1 MGSRDLIASIF
12 PNKIFI
18 YSFAVFVQQFLGG
31 YYMQVL
37 SWTFLGISNTEKTSV
52 CMELAL

>member
-1 MGSRDLIASIF
+1 MGSRDLIVNVF

-18 YSFAVFVQQFLGG
+18 CSFAVFVQQFLGG
-31 YYMQVL
+31 YYVQVL
-37 SWTFLGISNTEKTSV
+37 SWTFLGISNTDKTSV

>member
-1 MGSRDLIASIF
+1 MGSRDLIVSVF

-31 YYMQVL
+31 YYVQVL
-37 SWTFLGISNTEKTSV
+37 SWTFLGISNTDKTSV

>member
-1 MGSRDLIASIF
+1 MGSRGLIASIF